1 MASGEDTVRQRDVAN
16 PPPPAAGGT
25 LKEAQQ
31 EGKSHVVYQTM
42 AAASIGLGG
51 LVGTVAMGYTS
62 PALPSMRA
70 DPDIQITPEQ
80 ESWVGAV
87 MPLAALAGSLM
98 AGPLVDR
105 FGRRTTMIHLNW
117 PFCLSWALIA
127 SSAGVSGVLLGRVL
141 GGICVGLQA
150 VVGSVLMPEMVHV
163 DLRNILA
170 AFPALFGNLGLLVS
184 FGAGQLLSWRG
195 LAWLGASL
203 SLLPVPLLLPL
214 PETPH
219 YLTRTGRVEA
229 SLKALL
235 QLRGSKEAAEK
246 EQGEINE
253 SVNSR
258 SAQEEVTVKE
268 LAHAPNFWPVGVAV
282 GLMVA
287 QQTTGITAVVFF
299 ASTIL
304 EVGGEALAA
313 KASVLLGVINLLG
326 NVIGIYCIGTCKR
339 RDCLLWSTYGVVTSL
354 LVLATFFWAR
364 EAGGAALEVANSLY
378 LVPVVALLTYMVSF
392 ALGWGPVPWVFLGE
406 GMPSQVR
413 GKAAALV
420 VSANWGFAFLVTK
433 TFGWSLASLGSAN
446 TFLGYA
452 VMTGA
457 AIVLLRPNMPETFK
471 KSTAEMDRLYLEEA
485 AKKHQ

>member
-1 MASGEDTVRQRDVAN
+1 MASDTVRQRDGVKT
-16 PPPPAAGGT
+16 PPAAAGGT
-25 LKEAQQ
+25 LKETPP
-31 EGKSHVVYQTM
+31 EGKSHVVYQTFV
-42 AAASIGLGG
+42 AASIGLGG
-51 LVGTVAMGYTS
+51 MVAAVAMGYTS

-70 DPDIQITPEQ
+70 DPDIHITPEQ

-98 AGPLVDR
+98 AGPIVDR
-105 FGRRTTMIHLNW
+105 FGRRTTMMHINW
-117 PFCLSWALIA
+117 PFCLSWVLIA
-127 SSAGVSGVLLGRVL
+127 SSTGVNGVLLGRVL
-141 GGICVGLQA
+141 GGMCVGLQA

-163 DLRNILA
+163 DLRNVLA

-195 LAWLGASL
+195 LAWLGAGL
-203 SLLPVPLLLPL
+203 SLLPIPLLLPL

-219 YLTRTGRVEA
+219 HLTRTGRAEA

-246 EQGEINE
+246 EQREIDE

-258 SAQEEVTVKE
+258 SAQDEVSVME
-268 LAHAPNFWPVGVAV
+268 LMQPPNFWPVSVAV

-313 KASVLLGVINLLG
+313 MASVLMGVINLLG
-326 NVIGIYCIGTCKR
+326 NVIGIYCVATCKR
-339 RDCLLWSTYGVVTSL
+339 RDSLLWSTYGVVTSL
-354 LVLATFFWAR
+354 LVLTAFFWAR
-364 EAGGAALEVANSLY
+364 EAGGAALELANSLY
-378 LVPVVALLTYMVSF
+378 LVPVVALLAYMVSF

-420 VSANWGFAFLVTK
+420 VSANWAFAFVVTK
-433 TFGWSLASLGSAN
+433 TFGWSLASLGSAY

-452 VMTGA
+452 VMTVA
-457 AIVLLRPNMPETFK
+457 AIVILRPALPETFQ
-471 KSTAEMDRLYLEEA
+471 KSTAEMDRLYLEA
-485 AKKHQ
+485 AGKKQQ